1 MELHDKQFKQRYKL
15 KKSTENTMPHVMP
28 RWAHITMW
36 AISVFLG
43 FHAKN
48 FFTFMLVGSLIG
60 LPAYSI
66 FYAVKRN
73 KMAKKDKDTARG
85 FIIILVIAFIVAI
98 IGGTITNPNK
108 DSANAHTDTN
118 AGIITEQ
125 KIAPP
130 EMPRFDENLAQ
141 DSKFKDGEKATVT
154 RVIDG
159 DTIHA
164 GGHKIRIIGLDA
176 PESKHPRKPVE
187 CFSGEAT
194 NRMSELV
201 SGKTVY
207 LVADPSQDSVDKYK
221 RKLFYVYL
229 EDGTNV
235 AYQMIKDGYAHEYT
249 YNSNPHRWQKQFR
262 DAQND
267 ARSNKRGLWGDETCA
282 GDKTSVA
289 EKKAQAENERRAAE
303 SAAAAERQR
312 QQQVRSQAA
321 PSASAPAPSGIRF
334 RNCKEARAA
343 GYSHMRRGEP
353 GYSENLD
360 KDKDGIACDK
370 HR

>member
-28 RWAHITMW
+28 RWAHITIW

-66 FYAVKRN
+66 FYAAKRN

-85 FIIILVIAFIVAI
+85 FIIMLVIAFIVAI

-108 DSANAHTDTN
+108 DSANAHTDTSAN
-118 AGIITEQ
+118 IITEQ

-130 EMPRFDENLAQ
+130 DLPRFDENLAQ
-141 DSKFKDGEKATVT
+141 DSKFKEGEKATVT

-187 CFSGEAT
+187 CFSSEAT

-249 YNSNPHRWQKQFR
+249 YNSNPHRWQKQFK

-321 PSASAPAPSGIRF
+321 PSASAPSPSGIRF

-353 GYSENLD
+353 GYSEGLD
-360 KDKDGIACDK
+360 RDGDGIACDK